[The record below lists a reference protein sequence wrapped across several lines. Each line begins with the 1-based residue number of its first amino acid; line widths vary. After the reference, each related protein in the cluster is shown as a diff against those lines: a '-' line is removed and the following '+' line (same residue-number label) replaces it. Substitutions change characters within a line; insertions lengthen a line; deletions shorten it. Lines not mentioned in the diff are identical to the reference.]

1 MEGEIWVLAE
11 HREGRLRDVTLEMLS
26 MASRLAEGS
35 AGTTVA
41 VLLGSGVD
49 AMAATLANHADH
61 VLYGENTEFG
71 HFASERYLHVL
82 TDLCRERKPGL
93 IMIAHSAQ
101 GADLAPALAVDAR
114 LTLTTDVVGASSGPD
129 GLTITRQMFQGRVAA
144 DYVLRAGRAHLLT
157 VREGGFV
164 PAERGQPGTVEKFV
178 VRDHGDDGCKRFV
191 EYLEAEAG
199 EIDITKSSVLVAVG
213 RGIKE
218 KKNLAIIEEL
228 ASVLNADVC
237 GSRVAIDAGWLPQER
252 QVGIT
257 GKVVKPDV
265 YIAIGI
271 SGSSQHL
278 AGMSGARTVVAINK
292 DRSAPI
298 FSVADFAIVDDLF
311 KVVPKLTE
319 KIRALRG
326 QAR

>member
-1 MEGEIWVLAE
+1 MGGEIWVLAE
-11 HREGRLRDVTLEMLS
+11 HRQGRLRDNTLEMLS
-26 MASRLAEGS
+26 LATRLAEGS
-35 AGTTVA
+35 AGRTVA
-41 VLLGSGVD
+41 VLLGSRVD

-61 VLYGENTEFG
+61 VLYGEHTEFG
-71 HFASERYLHVL
+71 HFASGNYLHVL
-82 TDLCRERKPGL
+82 ANLTRERKPAL

-114 LTLTTDVVGASSGPD
+114 LTLTTDVVGAVQGPD
-129 GLTITRQMFQGRVAA
+129 GLTITRQMFQGRLAA
-144 DYVLRAGRAHLLT
+144 DYLLSARRAHLLT
-157 VREGGFV
+157 VREGGFA
-164 PAERGQPGTVEKFV
+164 PAERGQPGTIEKFV
-178 VRDHGDDGCKRFV
+178 VSDVGDGGCKRFV

-237 GSRVAIDAGWLPQER
+237 GSRVAIDAGWLPQDR